1 MKLRTATPASVNS
14 FAKKALLVV
23 VVLLVAVVT
32 PIQISQSVS
41 ADPYDDKINALQ
53 QDINKYQ
60 LEANR
65 LNGEAVTLQSTL
77 AQLANEK
84 AAIQAQIDLNQAKYD
99 QLVIEIA
106 NTEKKIKDNQDAL
119 GKTIADLY
127 VDAKISPLEMLA
139 SSNNISDYLDKQEY
153 RNSVRDELTSTITE
167 IKDLKQ
173 KLSTQKAEVER
184 ILAEQK
190 TSRDTLAAK
199 ENEQQSILSK
209 TQNNEAAYQS
219 LISNS
224 AAQIAAARATQA
236 ALNSRGTSTGGSK
249 VFAGGLLPEYVT
261 DSDYGSWN
269 NNNCPIVYTYMS
281 SLGVGYEYAGNPPYN
296 GQDGRGYGCRQCASY
311 VAWKINQVKGYWPS
325 WGDARNFADH
335 GAPTSPRA
343 GVVAILYAGPSGH
356 VAWVETDPYIS
367 TSGPL
372 AGQSVI
378 KVSQYNYDYG
388 QGYGMYSLM
397 ELSVNFFDAYRSL

>member
-1 MKLRTATPASVNS
+1 MKLRSVIPASVKI
-14 FAKKALLVV
+14 FARRTVVVIFALLI
-23 VVLLVAVVT
+23 AVVT

-41 ADPYDDKINALQ
+41 ADQYDDKINALQ

-60 LEANR
+60 VEANR

-84 AAIQAQIDLNQAKYD
+84 AAIQAQINLNQAKYD
-99 QLVIEIA
+99 QLVIDIA
-106 NTEKKIKDNQDAL
+106 NTEKKIIDNQDAL
-119 GKTIADLY
+119 GETLANLY
-127 VDAKISPLEMLA
+127 IDEKISPLEMLA
-139 SSNNISDYLDKQEY
+139 GSKNISSYLDKQAY
-153 RNSVRDELTSTITE
+153 RNSVRDQLTSTIKE
-167 IKDLKQ
+167 IKDLKL
-173 KLSTQKAEVER
+173 KLNTQKADVER
-184 ILAEQK
+184 ILVEQK
-190 TSRDTLAAK
+190 TSRDTLVAK
-199 ENEQQSILSK
+199 ENEQQSILAK
-209 TQNNEAAYQS
+209 TQNNEVAYQG
-219 LISNS
+219 LISAS
-224 AAQIAAARATQA
+224 AAQISAARATQA
-236 ALNSRGTSTGGSK
+236 ALNSRGTSTGGYK

-261 DSDYGSWN
+261 DPSYGSWN
-269 NNNCPIVYTYMS
+269 NSNCPIVYTYMS
-281 SLGVGYEYAGNPPYN
+281 SGGVAGLNPD

-335 GAPTSPRA
+335 GTPTSPRA

-356 VAWVETDPYIS
+356 VAWVESDPYIS

-378 KVSQYNYDYG
+378 KVSQYNFNYG
-388 QGYGMYSLM
+388 EGYGMYSLM